1 MPLPTASQPGV
12 RRVRKRLADGT
23 VKVYEYTTAPAP
35 RIRATTPA
43 DSLRELI
50 AAYERSPEWRGMAPR
65 TRKGKLIAL
74 RHLRPIYHLSV
85 AGLKRRDLL
94 TLRDA
99 IAEGIGPGAAN
110 GFAAAMAALLS
121 WARDRGWIDASPA
134 DRIKAIPG
142 GHFPTWSEE
151 ALAAALV
158 AVSEPIRRALVL
170 AVHTGQR
177 RGDLCLARWSDFKGG
192 VWRVRQEKS
201 QGETALVIPLHPDLA
216 GEIEAWRQGATA
228 VTVLT
233 QADGTP
239 WDRDGLT
246 MSIMRAVT
254 PLGLKGHNIH
264 GLRKLAAVRLAEAGC
279 SAHEIASITGHKS
292 LAQVELYTAAADQER
307 LARGAVIRL
316 QAVSSN
322 RAKPGN

>member
-1 MPLPTASQPGV
+1 MPSPAPSPPAV
-12 RRVRKRLADGT
+12 RRVRKRLADGSI
-23 VKVYEYTTAPAP
+23 KVYEYATKATPRVKSTMAP
-35 RIRATTPA
+35 
-43 DSLRELI
+43 DSIRELL
-50 AAYERSPEWRGMAPR
+50 AAYERSPEWRSMAHR
-65 TRKGKLIAL
+65 TRKNKLIAL

-85 AGLKRRDLL
+85 VGLRRRDIL

-110 GFAAAMAALLS
+110 GFASAMAALLS
-121 WARDRGWIDASPA
+121 WARDRDWIEASPA

-151 ALAAALV
+151 AYALALSNV
-158 AVSEPIRRALVL
+158 PEPIRRALVL

-177 RGDLCLARWSDFKGG
+177 RGDLCEARWSDFRDGA
-192 VWRVRQEKS
+192 WRVAQEKS
-201 QGETALVIPLHPDLA
+201 RGKTKLVIPLHPDLA
-216 GEIEAWRQGATA
+216 AELETWRKGATA

-239 WDRDGLT
+239 WDRDWLT
-246 MSIMRAVT
+246 MSVMRAVT
-254 PLGLKGHNIH
+254 PLGLKGHNLH
-264 GLRKLAAVRLAEAGC
+264 GLRKLASVRLAEAGC
-279 SAHEIASITGHKS
+279 TTHEIASITGHKS
-292 LAQVELYTAAADQER
+292 LKDVELYTAAVDQER

-322 RAKPGN
+322 QKKPAD

>member
-1 MPLPTASQPGV
+1 MPSPAPSPPAV
-12 RRVRKRLADGT
+12 RRVRKRLADGSI
-23 VKVYEYTTAPAP
+23 KVYEYATAPKP
-35 RIRATTPA
+35 RVRATMAA
-43 DSLRELI
+43 DSLRELL
-50 AAYERSPEWRGMAPR
+50 AAYERSPEWRGMAHR
-65 TRKGKLIAL
+65 TRRNKLIAL
-74 RHLRPIYHLSV
+74 RHLHPIQHLSV
-85 AGLKRRDLL
+85 AGLKRRDIL

-110 GFAAAMAALLS
+110 GFASAIAALLS
-121 WARDRGWIDASPA
+121 WARDRGWIEASPA

-151 ALAAALV
+151 ALAAALG
-158 AVSEPIRRALVL
+158 AVPEPIRRALAL

-177 RGDLCLARWSDFKGG
+177 RGDLCMARWSDFRGG

-201 QGETALVIPLHPDLA
+201 QGKTALVIPLHPDLA
-216 GEIEAWRQGATA
+216 AELEAWRQGATA

-239 WDRDGLT
+239 WNRDWLT

-316 QAVSSN
+316 QAVSSS
-322 RAKPGN
+322 RKKPAD

>member
-1 MPLPTASQPGV
+1 MPSPTASQPGV
-12 RRVRKRLADGT
+12 RRVRKRLADGSI
-23 VKVYEYTTAPAP
+23 KVYEYTTAPAP
-35 RIRATTPA
+35 RSRATAPA

-50 AAYERSPEWRGMAPR
+50 AAYERSPEWRGMAER
-65 TRKGKLIAL
+65 TRKNKLIAL

-142 GHFPTWSEE
+142 GHFPTWTEG
-151 ALAAALV
+151 ALAAALA
-158 AVSEPIRRALVL
+158 AVPEPIRRALIL

-177 RGDLCLARWSDFKGG
+177 RGDLSVALWSDFRAG
-192 VWRVRQEKS
+192 VWRVRQEKT
-201 QGETALVIPLHPDLA
+201 GAVLAIPIHPDLA
-216 GEIEAWRQGATA
+216 AELDAWRKGATA

-246 MSIMRAVT
+246 MAVMRAVT
-254 PLGLKGHNIH
+254 PLGLKGHNLH

-279 SAHEIASITGHKS
+279 STHEIAAILGHKT
-292 LAQVELYTAAADQER
+292 LAQIELYTAAVSQER
-307 LARGAVIRL
+307 LARAAVTRL
-316 QAVSSN
+316 QTTGRN
-322 RAKPGN
+322 RIISE